1 MKLLLALMVALLL
14 SGLSPDASHSAS
26 PLLLGDAPSY
36 PLAGHLE
43 QLVDPSGTLT
53 LAELLS
59 PATAA
64 RFIPIPGA
72 MNRGYT
78 RDTVWL
84 RFRMERTNGFPEDAY
99 LRLSPQYIDT
109 IAVYI
114 QTGAKPDDPA
124 AYRQTLV
131 GDHVPPDPKSVR
143 STDYLIP
150 FTLPPHRP
158 CTVYLRVHSTS
169 TVSLVGAVHT
179 PAAVVSYNNLSIL
192 LNSGYLA
199 TALVIVLINL
209 LLYLRLRD
217 RLYLFFAIYILFLF
231 VNYIS
236 SVGILP
242 LLLPDQTHLVSDY
255 LTGCG
260 FGLTVCAFALF
271 AIHLF
276 QLSAGTWTHRYFLGI
291 FTLGVL
297 TIVSVPLDCYG
308 PVVSVMLIGL
318 LITITLLTWLSIR
331 AVRRKE
337 PGGILYL
344 AAFGLSNIGYVVQF
358 LRLLG
363 LISPQWWN
371 LYAVQISSLCNMVLM
386 TLALT
391 ERVYDAEQKAL
402 AAARDAETRAVELAE
417 GMTVELREKQQKL
430 VDTLEGQTRFL
441 DMISHEY
448 RTPLA
453 IATVNLGIIE
463 QRGVPEGLLAEP
475 LRKIGR
481 AVKRMAEVF
490 DLVLERTRHDVDV
503 TRLDCRPVNPC
514 EFAAS
519 LVRMARD
526 LRPERVIEFRSVE
539 LPSVMVDQPLL
550 GTAVLNLLDNAA
562 KYSPEEAVISLELGA
577 FADGM
582 LLEVRDLGPGI
593 KPEERER
600 VFEKYRRGSASSGT
614 SGAGVGLWLVREI
627 VIAHGGSVTISDN
640 LPHGAVVTVLL
651 PLHQDADTRG

>member
-1 MKLLLALMVALLL
+1 MKLLFTVMVALLL
-14 SGLSPDASHSAS
+14 SGLSPAGLHAIQS
-26 PLLLGDAPSY
+26 PLLMGDASSY

-43 QLVDPSGTLT
+43 QYVDPSGKMT
-53 LAELLS
+53 LADMIA
-59 PATAA
+59 PAAAA
-64 RFIPIPGA
+64 RFTPLTGN
-72 MNRGYT
+72 MNRSYT

-84 RFRMERTNGFPEDAY
+84 RFRMKRTASFAEDAY
-99 LRLSPQYIDT
+99 LRLGPQYLDT
-109 IAVYI
+109 ITVYF
-114 QTGAKPDDPA
+114 QDVENPEDPA
-124 AYRQTLV
+124 AYRQIRV
-131 GDHVPPDPKSVR
+131 GDHVPPAPQSVR
-143 STDYLIP
+143 STDYVIP
-150 FTLPPHRP
+150 FALPPQQL
-158 CTVYLRVHSTS
+158 CTVYLRVQSTS
-169 TVSLVGAVHT
+169 SVILYGAVHT
-179 PAAVVSYNNLSIL
+179 PSSVISYNNVSIL

-199 TALVIVLINL
+199 IALVIVLTNF

-217 RLYLFFAIYILFLF
+217 RLYLFFALYILFIF
-231 VNYIS
+231 TNYIS
-236 SVGILP
+236 SAGILTV
-242 LLLPDQTHLVSDY
+242 LLPDQTYLVSDY

-271 AIHLF
+271 AINLF
-276 QLSAGTWTHRYFLGI
+276 QFTAGSWTHRYFVGIIILG
-291 FTLGVL
+291 LL
-297 TIVSVPLDCYG
+297 TVISVPLDFYG
-308 PVVSVMLIGL
+308 SIVSIMLIS
-318 LITITLLTWLSIR
+318 LILTVTLLTLLSIR
-331 AVRRKE
+331 AVGRKE

-363 LISPQWWN
+363 LISPHWWN
-371 LYAVQISSLCNMVLM
+371 LYAIQMASLCNMVLI

-402 AAARDAETRAVELAE
+402 TAARNAETKAVELAK
-417 GMTVELREKQQKL
+417 GMTVELRKKQQKL
-430 VDTLEGQTRFL
+430 EETLEGQTRFL
-441 DMISHEY
+441 EMISHEY

-475 LRKIGR
+475 LRKLGR

-503 TRLDCRPVNPC
+503 TRIDRQPVNPR

-519 LVRMARD
+519 LVRMMRD
-526 LRPERVIEFRSVE
+526 LRPERVIDFRSVE
-539 LPSVMVDQPLL
+539 LPTVMVDPPLL

-562 KYSPEEAVISLELGA
+562 KYSPEESVISLNLRPVE
-577 FADGM
+577 DGM
-582 LLEVRDLGPGI
+582 VIEVQDQGPGI

-627 VIAHGGSVTISDN
+627 VAAHDGGVSISDN
-640 LPHGAVVTVLL
+640 HPHGTVVTIRL
-651 PLHQDADTRG
+651 PIGTEC